1 MRSRRISLLLWRRIN
16 ENCITMAYDV
26 KDIAK
31 KIIAKTDTEH
41 GDTISNLKLQKMLY
55 YMQGFHLAFFG
66 TPLFEE
72 EIKAWQYG
80 PVVPSV
86 YEEYKRYESKAI
98 DLPEGPVIELTEDE
112 EAVFDNV
119 YDEYNQFS
127 AVALMKMTHEES
139 PWRSTEIS
147 QVIDK
152 EKIKQFFNTQIVA

>member
-1 MRSRRISLLLWRRIN
+1 
-16 ENCITMAYDV
+16 MAYDV
-26 KDIAK
+26 KEIAK

-98 DLPEGPVIELTEDE
+98 DLPEGPVIELTEEE